1 VKRNPFIQKD
11 NKETYTNKVLPHI
24 DVTNRVKT
32 VQESYTQDEIS
43 EMMQDAFD
51 AFLPDP
57 PSKVTKNAS
66 LYGTALRECPSCER
80 ERYIADDD
88 YICTEC
94 READ

>member
-1 VKRNPFIQKD
+1 MKPIQKG
-11 NKETYTNKVLPHI
+11 NKVLPNI

-32 VQESYTQDEIS
+32 IQESYTQEEIS
-43 EMMQDAFD
+43 EMMYD

-66 LYGTALRECPSCER
+66 LYGTALRECPVCER
-80 ERYIADDD
+80 ERYIIDDD
-88 YICTEC
+88 YMCTEC